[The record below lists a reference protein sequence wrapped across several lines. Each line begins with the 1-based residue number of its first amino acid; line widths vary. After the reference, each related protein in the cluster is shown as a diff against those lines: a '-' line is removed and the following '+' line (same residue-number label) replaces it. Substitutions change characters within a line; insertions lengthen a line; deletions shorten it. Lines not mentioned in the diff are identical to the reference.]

1 MSETARQSE
10 ATSQPH
16 SLRAT
21 PLSLAFPL
29 LFVLF
34 PPVLFYTLLFRN
46 VSNIPFYDDYYAF
59 LDFLNQLAPLHGV
72 AAKLSCF
79 LTAQHNE
86 YKLFLLH
93 GLAWLQL
100 ALFGHLDF
108 RIDSA
113 IGDSFILLLAILLW
127 KTFLPD
133 HKNLAARLTLF
144 IPVSWLLFQFQNWEN
159 LNWAASGLQHLAVL
173 PFSIGAIYL
182 LLRNGRVAFFTA
194 SLALILAIGSDGNG
208 LLMIPI
214 GAAILVIAH
223 HYRRLAAWLVVSAVC
238 IAAYACGYTMRPPQV
253 GFAIP
258 VVAHP
263 HLLAPLYAIAFIG
276 SAASFPFFVGSIVL
290 GSLLIAFF
298 LWLAGRGYIRKNPFV
313 SWSVLFLLL
322 TAAGVAALRSRY
334 GVEQAVVSRYTIYS
348 ALLLIFAWFA
358 LAEEFLQHRPA
369 SLFKNDILLCAVLAS
384 IPYSLA
390 MDFLGWIQLERRDHA
405 LIMAMRAYEHP
416 NSPDTQTGPSPPLL
430 NLKVASDPLTDDFNH
445 RVRPIL
451 ADSIQ
456 QGIYRPPPL

>member
-1 MSETARQSE
+1 MSDTARQPQAISP
-10 ATSQPH
+10 PH
-16 SLRAT
+16 SRPAT
-21 PLSLAFPL
+21 PLSLVMPL
-29 LFVLF
+29 FFVLF

-59 LDFLNQLAPLHGV
+59 LDFLNQLVPLQGF
-72 AAKLSCF
+72 AAKLSGF
-79 LTAQHNE
+79 LASQHNE

-93 GLAWLQL
+93 GLAWLQF
-100 ALFGHLDF
+100 ALCGHLDF
-108 RIDSA
+108 RIHSA
-113 IGDSFILLLAILLW
+113 IGNGCILLVALLLW
-127 KTFLPD
+127 KTFLPNQ
-133 HKNLAARLTLF
+133 KNLAARLTLF

-173 PFSIGAIYL
+173 PFSLGAIYF
-182 LLRNGRVAFFTA
+182 LLRGGRLSFFVA
-194 SLALILAIGSDGNG
+194 SLFLMLAIGSDGNG
-208 LLMIPI
+208 LLLVPI
-214 GAAILVIAH
+214 GATILGQAH
-223 HYRRLAAWLVVSAVC
+223 HYRRVAAWLVVSAAC
-238 IAAYACGYTMRPPQV
+238 IAAYAYGYTVRPPQV
-253 GFAIP
+253 GLAIP

-276 SAASFPFFVGSIVL
+276 SAASFPFLAGSFLL
-290 GSLLIAFF
+290 GSLLIALFI
-298 LWLAGRGYIRKNPFV
+298 WVARRGYVRKNPFV

-348 ALLLIFAWFA
+348 ALLLIFAWFII
-358 LAEEFLQHRPA
+358 AEEFLQHRPA
-369 SLFKNDILLCAVLAS
+369 SLFRNDILLGAVLLS
-384 IPYSLA
+384 IPWSLG
-390 MDFLGWIQLERRDHA
+390 MDFLGWLQLERRDHA
-405 LIMAMRAYEHP
+405 LITAMRAYEHP

-430 NLKVASDPLTDDFNH
+430 NLKVASDPVTDDFNR